1 MKPRTAVLV
10 ATILGSAIV
19 FLDGTIV
26 NVALDTIGREL
37 PATFVAR
44 LEGLTYVNSAYFVV
58 LSALLILAGALNDFY
73 GRRRMFRIGLTGFG
87 LASIACGLAPTMEF
101 LIAARIVQAAFGAVL
116 VPGSLSI
123 ITATFEGESRGRAI
137 GLWASGTS
145 ATSIVGPLLGG
156 FLVQAVSWR
165 AAFLINVPL
174 IAIALWA
181 TAEVPESRDTDAR
194 GDFDWLGAAVIA
206 IGVGG
211 LAFGATRGAQQDWQD
226 SIAWVALGI
235 GALAT
240 LAVPILMV
248 TRPRPLVPPSLFAS
262 RNFTVVN
269 LSTFVIYGALYVVL
283 YFLPVFLQGTLGYT
297 PLAAGAV
304 SIPTALLLTFLSTP
318 AGQLSARFGP
328 RLFMTVGPLL
338 MALGLGWLTRIPP
351 GSEPWRLDLADP
363 ATVLP
368 PASML
373 IDVVAGTLVFG
384 VGISLLVAPLTTALD
399 ELGAGAEC
407 RPRIGDQQRHQP
419 GRIAARQRGALHRH
433 HRQLLPDARLAGSR
447 PRRRRP
453 AGAPRHPGLD
463 QPTGRDG
470 SGTRRRGPTG
480 FDRCVPPGDA
490 GVRRAPRA
498 GRRHERGRDPQSPSR
513 GRSGAGGHRRLRSD
527 QKTRGHH
534 GARSVRKSASARASP
549 PGDTSDARAASAS
562 WAKLKAPR

>member
-1 MKPRTAVLV
+1 VNPRTSVLV

-165 AAFLINVPL
+165 AAFLVNVPL

-235 GALAT
+235 GAAAT
-240 LAVPILMV
+240 LAVPILML

-269 LSTFVIYGALYVVL
+269 LSTFVMYGALYVVL

-338 MALGLGWLTRIPP
+338 MALGLGWLTRIPA

-363 ATVLP
+363 PTVIP

-384 VGISLLVAPLTTALD
+384 VGISLLVAPLTTALMSSVPVRNAG
-399 ELGAGAEC
+399 LGSAINNAISRVGSPLVSAVLF
-407 RPRIGDQQRHQP
+407 
-419 GRIAARQRGALHRH
+419 IAITASFY
-433 HRQLLPDARLAGSR
+433 PTLASLV
-447 PRRRRP
+447 
-453 AGAPRHPGLD
+453 PGLD
-463 QPTGRDG
+463 VDDPQ
-470 SGTRRRGPTG
+470 
-480 FDRCVPPGDA
+480 
-490 GVRRAPRA
+490 VRREIQALTSPPA
-498 GRRHERGRDPQSPSR
+498 GTDP
-513 GRSGAGGHRRLRSD
+513 ALAD
-527 QKTRGHH
+527 A
-534 GARSVRKSASARASP
+534 ARRAS
-549 PGDTSDARAASAS
+549 TDAFHLAMLVSAGLLVVGAATNAVGIRN
-562 WAKLKAPR
+562 PRREGAQEPAATVG